1 MIHDLI
7 TIIWKEW
14 TETFAQAGKLKGGVA
29 TSVGVPVFVLG
40 VFLPWQVGPK
50 YFSEAIGPIM
60 WTWMPVFMVATM
72 VCESFAGERERHT
85 LETLLA
91 SRLSDRTILFGK
103 IAAAISYGWGIAIAG
118 LLLSLATIN
127 LIHGRGRLI
136 IIPASSAFAAI
147 VVSLFGCAFAAA
159 GGVLISLRAPTVRQA
174 QQTLSVAM
182 LVLMFGGIF
191 GVKALPPHAQKWLLS
206 FVTGSTLFKTA
217 LVAVVALAI
226 ADALLVS
233 AAVARF
239 QRARLIL
246 D

>member
-1 MIHDLI
+1 MIHDLL
-7 TIIWKEW
+7 TIMWKEW
-14 TETFAQAGKLKGGVA
+14 TETFAQAGKLKGGIA

-40 VFLPWQVGPK
+40 VFLPWQIGPR
-50 YFSEAIGPIM
+50 YFTDAVGPIM

-118 LLLSLATIN
+118 LIVSLATIN
-127 LIHGRGRLI
+127 LIHGHGRLFM
-136 IIPASSAFAAI
+136 IPAASAFAA
-147 VVSLFGCAFAAA
+147 VAVSLFGCAFAAA

-174 QQTLSVAM
+174 QQTLSVAL
-182 LVLMFGGIF
+182 LVVMFGGIF
-191 GVKALPPHAQKWLLS
+191 GIKALPPHAQKWLLS
-206 FVTGSTLFKTA
+206 FVTGGTLFKTA
-217 LVAVVALAI
+217 VVAVAVLAI
-226 ADALLVS
+226 ADTVLVS
-233 AAVARF
+233 AALARF
-239 QRARLIL
+239 QRARLVL